1 MIRSAFQICS
11 AYQRAGLALL
21 VVCSFAVTECYG
33 VTKEVTKTYPLKAD
47 GTFEII

>member
-1 MIRSAFQICS
+1 MIRSAYHICS

-33 VTKEVTKTYPLKAD
+33 VTKEVTKNIPIE
-47 GTFEII
+47 GGWNF